1 MSAPAAAGPSV
12 PAITAPEDRV
22 PLRTKISYG
31 LGGSID
37 MWGHWLYPNLAYPVF
52 NIFLGLS
59 PQLVGTALMLIR
71 LVDALSDPLFGWL
84 SDNART
90 RLGRRRPFILVGSVC
105 AGIGLPLLFF
115 VPSGWTGT
123 QLFWWMLVSSLL
135 YIPFV
140 SCFNMPY
147 QSLGNELTPDY
158 HERTSVM
165 SYKMV
170 IQKFFEVAFFIG
182 LPFTNLAVFANATTG
197 RQDILLGV
205 QVFCGLLGALMLV
218 SGLLVFFN
226 VKERYYAGVAARQ
239 QEKVSLKESI
249 YETMKCAPFRL
260 KIIAGLCFS
269 LGSSM
274 VGSLG
279 YYATVYHVAGGDTKA
294 GNNWNGLMG
303 AAWMIGGFI
312 GPPVLAAVCRRLGKQ
327 PSMLLALGTGF
338 AAYGATWFLYTPALP
353 WLQVLSSGSMAFV
366 AASYYMLDQ
375 TIGADIMDYDEL
387 NTGKRREG
395 AFSAC
400 GSWMNKAGNAFGYF
414 LSGQVLALT
423 GFAADKAVQSPETIF
438 WIRALLAGIPIAGVG
453 LAALFW
459 WRYPL
464 TQQKVAEIR
473 AQLEARRGK
482 V

>member
-1 MSAPAAAGPSV
+1 V
-12 PAITAPEDRV
+12 PAGV
-22 PLRTKISYG
+22 KIAYG
-31 LGGSID
+31 MGGSID

-59 PQLVGTALMLIR
+59 PQLVGTALMIIR
-71 LVDALSDPLFGWL
+71 IVDAISDPLFGWL

-90 RLGRRRPFILVGSVC
+90 RLGRRRPFILVGGLF
-105 AGIGLPLLFF
+105 AALGLPLLFF

-123 QLFWWMLVSSLL
+123 QLFWWMLLSSLV

-165 SYKMV
+165 TFKMV
-170 IQKFFEVAFFIG
+170 IQKLFEVAFFIG
-182 LPFTNLAVFANATTG
+182 LPFTNLAIFYNAATG
-197 RQDILLGV
+197 KQNILLGV
-205 QVFCGLLGALMLV
+205 QVFCGILGVLMLA
-218 SGLLVFFN
+218 SGLLVFFK

-239 QEKVSLKESI
+239 QEKVSLRESI
-249 YETMKCAPFRL
+249 WETLKCRPFRL
-260 KIIAGLCFS
+260 KLFAGLCFS

-279 YYATVYHVAGGDTKA
+279 YYATVYYVAGGDTKS
-294 GNNWNGLMG
+294 GNNWNGVMG
-303 AAWMIGGFI
+303 AAWMTGGFI
-312 GPPVLAAVCRRLGKQ
+312 GPPVLAALCRRLGKR
-327 PSMLLALGTGF
+327 PSMLVACAIGLVVYA
-338 AAYGATWFLYTPALP
+338 ATWFLYTPAVP

-414 LSGQVLALT
+414 LSGQVLGLT
-423 GFAADKAVQSPETIF
+423 GFAAGKAAQSPETIF
-438 WIRALLAGIPIAGVG
+438 WIRALLAGIPMAGVC
-453 LAALFW
+453 LAAWFM
-459 WRYPL
+459 WRLPL
-464 TQQKVAEIR
+464 TQEKMAGIR
-473 AQLEARRGK
+473 AQLEARRGT

>member
-1 MSAPAAAGPSV
+1 MKETSPV
-12 PAITAPEDRV
+12 PTATAPEDRV
-22 PLRTKISYG
+22 PARTKVSYG

-59 PQLVGTALMLIR
+59 PQLVDTALMLIR
-71 LVDALSDPLFGWL
+71 IVDALSDPLFGWL
-84 SDNART
+84 SDNT
-90 RLGRRRPFILVGSVC
+90 RSRWGRRRPFILVGSVF

-123 QLFWWMLVSSLL
+123 QLFWWMLGSSLV

-182 LPFTNLAVFANATTG
+182 LPFTNLAVFYNATTG
-197 RQDILLGV
+197 KQDILLGV
-205 QVFCGLLGALMLV
+205 QVFCGILGALMLV
-218 SGLLVFFN
+218 NGLLVFFN

-239 QEKVSLKESI
+239 HVKVSLKESI
-249 YETMKCAPFRL
+249 YETMRCAPFRL
-260 KIIAGLCFS
+260 KVIAGLCFS

-279 YYATVYHVAGGDTKA
+279 YYATVYHVAGGDTKS
-294 GNNWNGLMG
+294 GNNWNGVMG

-312 GPPVLAAVCRRLGKQ
+312 GPPALATICRRLGKQ
-327 PSMLLALGTGF
+327 PSMLLTLGTGL
-338 AAYGATWFLYTPALP
+338 AAYGATWFLYTPSLP

-375 TIGADIMDYDEL
+375 TIGADIMDFDEL

-400 GSWMNKAGNAFGYF
+400 GSWMNKAGNALGYF

-438 WIRALLAGIPIAGVG
+438 WIRAMLAGIPIAGVS

-464 TQQKVAEIR
+464 TQRKVAEIR
-473 AQLEARRGK
+473 AQLEARRGR

>member
-1 MSAPAAAGPSV
+1 MKTDAPASSSF
-12 PAITAPEDRV
+12 TAPEDRV
-22 PLRTKISYG
+22 PARTKISYG

-59 PQLVGTALMLIR
+59 PQLVGLALMLIR
-71 LVDALSDPLFGWL
+71 IVDAISDPFFGWL

-90 RLGRRRPFILVGSVC
+90 RMGRRRPFILVGTLF
-105 AGIGLPLLFF
+105 AGVGLPLLFF
-115 VPSGWTGT
+115 VPSGWTGN
-123 QLFWWMLVSSLL
+123 QLFWWMLLSSLV

-165 SYKMV
+165 TFKMV

-182 LPFTNLAVFANATTG
+182 LPFTNLALFTNAVTG
-197 RQDILLGV
+197 KQNILLGV
-205 QVFCGLLGALMLV
+205 QVFCGILGVLMLIN
-218 SGLLVFFN
+218 GLLVFFN

-239 QEKVSLKESI
+239 KDNVSLKASV
-249 YETMKCAPFRL
+249 YETMSCQPFRL
-260 KIIAGLCFS
+260 KIVAGLCFT

-279 YYATVYHVAGGDTKA
+279 YYATVYYVAGGDTKS
-294 GNNWNGLMG
+294 GNNWNGVMG

-312 GPPVLAAVCRRLGKQ
+312 GPPALAWICRRIGKQ
-327 PSMLLALGTGF
+327 PSMLLACGIGF
-338 AAYGATWFLYTPALP
+338 AAYGATWFLYTPLVP
-353 WLQVLSSGSMAFV
+353 WLQVLSSSSMAFV

-400 GSWMNKAGNAFGYF
+400 GSWMNKAGGALGYF

-423 GFAADKAVQSPETIF
+423 GFSADKVVQGPETIF
-438 WIRALLAGIPIAGVG
+438 WIRAMLAGIPILGVC

-464 TQQKVAEIR
+464 TQRKMAEVR

-482 V
+482 M

>member
-1 MSAPAAAGPSV
+1 MQADAPATPSS
-12 PAITAPEDRV
+12 AFTAPEDRV
-22 PLRTKISYG
+22 PARTKISYG
-31 LGGSID
+31 LGGCID

-71 LVDALSDPLFGWL
+71 IVDAMSDPFFGWM

-90 RLGRRRPFILVGSVC
+90 RMGRRRPFILVGSLF
-105 AGIGLPLLFF
+105 AGVGLPLLFF
-115 VPSGWTGT
+115 VPSGWTGN
-123 QLFWWMLVSSLL
+123 QLFWWMLGSSLV

-165 SYKMV
+165 TYKMV

-182 LPFTNLAVFANATTG
+182 LPFTNLAFFTIAATG
-197 RQDILLGV
+197 KQNILLGV
-205 QVFCGLLGALMLV
+205 QVFCGILGALMLV
-218 SGLLVFFN
+218 NGLLVFFN

-239 QEKVSLKESI
+239 QEKVSLKASI
-249 YETMKCAPFRL
+249 YETMKCRPFRL
-260 KIIAGLCFS
+260 KMLAGLSFS

-279 YYATVYHVAGGDTKA
+279 YYATVYYVAGGDTKS

-312 GPPVLAAVCRRLGKQ
+312 GPPVLAWVCRRIGKR
-327 PSMLLALGTGF
+327 PSFLLTCGIGF

-400 GSWMNKAGNAFGYF
+400 GSWMNKAGNALGYF

-423 GFAADKAVQSPETIF
+423 GFSAAQAVQSPGSIF
-438 WIRALLAGIPIAGVG
+438 WIRAMLAGIPIAGVC
-453 LAALFW
+453 LAALFL

-464 TQQKVAEIR
+464 TQQRMAEVR

>member
-1 MSAPAAAGPSV
+1 MKDSTAAAQS
-12 PAITAPEDRV
+12 TTTSPEDRV
-22 PLRTKISYG
+22 PVRTKISYG

-71 LVDALSDPLFGWL
+71 IVDALSDPLFGWL

-90 RLGRRRPFILVGSVC
+90 RLGRRRPFILVGSVF
-105 AGIGLPLLFF
+105 AGVGLPLLFF
-115 VPSGWTGT
+115 VPSGWSGN
-123 QLFWWMLVSSLL
+123 QLFWWMLGSSLI

-165 SYKMV
+165 TFKMV

-182 LPFTNLAVFANATTG
+182 LPFTNLAIFTVAATG
-197 RQDILLGV
+197 KQNILLGV
-205 QVFCGLLGALMLV
+205 QVFCGILGALMLLN
-218 SGLLVFFN
+218 GLLVFFN

-239 QEKVSLKESI
+239 QEKVSLKASI
-249 YETMKCAPFRL
+249 YETMSCAPFRL
-260 KIIAGLCFS
+260 KVIAGLCFS

-279 YYATVYHVAGGDTKA
+279 YYATVYFVAGGDTKS
-294 GNNWNGLMG
+294 GNNWNGVMG

-312 GPPVLAAVCRRLGKQ
+312 GPPVLAAICRRLGKQ
-327 PSMLLALGTGF
+327 PSMLLTCGIGL
-338 AAYGATWFLYTPALP
+338 AAYGATWFLYTPSLP

-400 GSWMNKAGNAFGYF
+400 GSWMNKAGNALGYF
-414 LSGQVLALT
+414 MAGQVLALT
-423 GFAADKAVQSPETIF
+423 GFSADKVAQSPETIF
-438 WIRALLAGIPIAGVG
+438 WIRAMLAGIPIMGVC

-464 TQQKVAEIR
+464 TQQKVTEIR
-473 AQLEARRGK
+473 QQLEARRGK

>member
-1 MSAPAAAGPSV
+1 MQDPNPPAQSSVTSA
-12 PAITAPEDRV
+12 EDRV
-22 PLRTKISYG
+22 PVRTKISYG

-71 LVDALSDPLFGWL
+71 IVDALSDPFFGWL

-90 RLGRRRPFILVGSVC
+90 RLGRRRPFILVGSVF
-105 AGIGLPLLFF
+105 AGVGLPLLFF
-115 VPSGWTGT
+115 VPSGWSGN
-123 QLFWWMLVSSLL
+123 QLFWWMLGSSLV

-165 SYKMV
+165 TFKMV
-170 IQKFFEVAFFIG
+170 IQKFFEIAFFIG
-182 LPFTNLAVFANATTG
+182 LPFTNLAIFTNAVTG
-197 RQDILLGV
+197 KQNILLGV
-205 QVFCGLLGALMLV
+205 QVFCGILGALMLV
-218 SGLLVFFN
+218 NGLLVFFN
-226 VKERYYAGVAARQ
+226 VRERYYAGVAARQ
-239 QEKVSLKESI
+239 HDKVSLKESI

-279 YYATVYHVAGGDTKA
+279 YYATVYYVAGGDTKS
-294 GNNWNGLMG
+294 GNNWNGVMG

-312 GPPVLAAVCRRLGKQ
+312 GPPVLAAICRRLGKQ

-338 AAYGATWFLYTPALP
+338 AAYGATWFLYTPSLP

-400 GSWMNKAGNAFGYF
+400 GSWMNKAGNALGYF
-414 LSGQVLALT
+414 LAGQVLALT
-423 GFAADKAVQSPETIF
+423 GFAADKVVQSPETIF
-438 WIRALLAGIPIAGVG
+438 WIRAMLAGIPILGVC

-464 TQQKVAEIR
+464 TEQKVAEIR
-473 AQLEARRGK
+473 QLLETRRGK

>member
-1 MSAPAAAGPSV
+1 MNPTAAAPS
-12 PAITAPEDRV
+12 TTLPEDRV
-22 PLRTKISYG
+22 PARTKIAYG

-59 PQLVGTALMLIR
+59 PQLVGLALMLIR
-71 LVDALSDPLFGWL
+71 IVDAISDPFFGWL
-84 SDNART
+84 SDNTRT
-90 RLGRRRPFILVGSVC
+90 RFGRRRPFIFVGALFS
-105 AGIGLPLLFF
+105 GLGLPLLFF
-115 VPSGWTGT
+115 VPSGWTGDV
-123 QLFWWMLVSSLL
+123 LFWWMLLSSLL

-140 SCFNMPY
+140 SCFNMPF

-165 SYKMV
+165 SFKGV
-170 IQKFFEVAFFIG
+170 IQKVFEVAFFLG
-182 LPFTNLAVFANATTG
+182 LPFTNLALFYNATTG
-197 RQDILLGV
+197 QQNVLLGV
-205 QVFCGLLGALMLV
+205 QVYCGILGVIMAI

-239 QEKVSLKESI
+239 TEQVSLKASI
-249 YETMKCAPFRL
+249 YETLKCRPFRL

-279 YYATVYHVAGGDTKA
+279 YYATVYHVAGGDTKL
-294 GNNWNGLMG
+294 GNNWNGAMG
-303 AAWMIGGFI
+303 AAWMIGGFV
-312 GPPVLAAVCRRLGKQ
+312 GVPALAWICRRIGKR
-327 PSMLLALGTGF
+327 PSILLACGIGF
-338 AAYGATWFLYTPALP
+338 AAYGGTWFLYTPSLP
-353 WLQVLSSGSMAFV
+353 WLQVLSSASMAFT
-366 AASYYMLDQ
+366 AAGYYMLDQ

-400 GSWMNKAGNAFGYF
+400 GSWMNKAGNALGYF

-423 GFAADKAVQSPETIF
+423 GFSADKVVQSPDSIF
-438 WIRALLAGIPIAGVG
+438 WIRAMLAGIPIAGVC
-453 LAALFW
+453 LAALFL

-464 TQQKVAEIR
+464 TQQKMAEVR
-473 AQLEARRGK
+473 AELEARRGK

>member
-1 MSAPAAAGPSV
+1 MSEPAPASPQT
-12 PAITAPEDRV
+12 TAPEDRV
-22 PLRTKISYG
+22 PLRTKVSYG
-31 LGGSID
+31 LGGSVD

-59 PQLVGTALMLIR
+59 PALVGTALMLIR
-71 LVDALSDPLFGWL
+71 IVDALSDPFFGWV

-90 RLGRRRPFILVGSVC
+90 RWGRRRPFILVGGLLS
-105 AGIGLPLLFF
+105 GIGLPLLFCIPADWRGD
-115 VPSGWTGT
+115 VV
-123 QLFWWMLVSSLL
+123 FWWMLGSSLL
-135 YIPFV
+135 FIPFV

-165 SYKMV
+165 AIKGM
-170 IQKFFEVAFFIG
+170 IQKVFEIAFFVG
-182 LPFTNLAVFANATTG
+182 LPFTNLAMFTMADGKQNVLG
-197 RQDILLGV
+197 GV
-205 QVFCGLLGALMLV
+205 QVFCAILGALMLV
-218 SGLLVFFN
+218 NTLLVFFN

-239 QEKVSLKESI
+239 QEKISLKASL
-249 YETMKCAPFRL
+249 YETLQCRPFRL
-260 KIIAGLCFS
+260 KLIAGLCFS

-279 YYATVYHVAGGDTKA
+279 YYATVYYVAGGDTKS

-303 AAWMIGGFI
+303 AAWMIGGFL
-312 GPPVLAAVCRRLGKQ
+312 GAPVLAWICHRIGKR
-327 PSMLLALGTGF
+327 PSFLLTCGIGF
-338 AAYGATWFLYTPALP
+338 AAYAGSWFTYTPSLP
-353 WLQVLSSGSMAFV
+353 WLQVFASASFAFT

-387 NTGKRREG
+387 QTGKRREG

-400 GSWMNKAGNAFGYF
+400 GSWMNKAGNALGYF
-414 LSGQVLALT
+414 LSGLVLGFT
-423 GFAADKAVQSPETIF
+423 GFSADKAAQSPETIF
-438 WIRALLAGIPIAGVG
+438 WIRALLAGIPVAGCC
-453 LAALFW
+453 LAAWFM
-459 WRYPL
+459 WRFPL
-464 TQQKVAEIR
+464 TQEKMAEIR

>member
-1 MSAPAAAGPSV
+1 VTSA
-12 PAITAPEDRV
+12 EDRV
-22 PLRTKISYG
+22 PVRTKISYG

-71 LVDALSDPLFGWL
+71 IVDALSDPFFGWL

-90 RLGRRRPFILVGSVC
+90 RLGRRRPFILVGSVF
-105 AGIGLPLLFF
+105 AGLGLPLLFF
-115 VPSGWTGT
+115 VPSGWSGN
-123 QLFWWMLVSSLL
+123 QLFWWMLGSSLL

-165 SYKMV
+165 TFKMV

-182 LPFTNLAVFANATTG
+182 LPFTNLAIFTVAATG
-197 RQDILLGV
+197 KQNILLGV
-205 QVFCGLLGALMLV
+205 QVFCGILGALMLLN
-218 SGLLVFFN
+218 GLLVFFN

-239 QEKVSLKESI
+239 HDKVSLKASI
-249 YETMKCAPFRL
+249 YETMSCAPFRL
-260 KIIAGLCFS
+260 KVIAGLCFS

-279 YYATVYHVAGGDTKA
+279 YYATVYYVAGGDTKS
-294 GNNWNGLMG
+294 GNNWNGVMG

-312 GPPVLAAVCRRLGKQ
+312 GPPVLAAICRRLGKQ
-327 PSMLLALGTGF
+327 PSMLLALGIGF
-338 AAYGATWFLYTPALP
+338 AAYGATWFLYTPSLP

-400 GSWMNKAGNAFGYF
+400 GSWMNKAGNALGYF
-414 LSGQVLALT
+414 LAGQVLALT
-423 GFAADKAVQSPETIF
+423 GFAADKAAQSPETIF
-438 WIRALLAGIPIAGVG
+438 WIRALLAGIPIAGVC

-473 AQLEARRGK
+473 QQLEIRRGK

>member
-1 MSAPAAAGPSV
+1 MKDAAAEIPT
-12 PAITAPEDRV
+12 PLEDRV
-22 PLRTKISYG
+22 PVRTKIAYG

-71 LVDALSDPLFGWL
+71 IVDALSDPFFGWL

-90 RLGRRRPFILVGSVC
+90 RLGRRRPFILVGSVF
-105 AGIGLPLLFF
+105 AGLGLPLLFF
-115 VPSGWTGT
+115 VPSGWSCQ
-123 QLFWWMLVSSLL
+123 QLFWWMLISSLL

-170 IQKFFEVAFFIG
+170 IQKLFEVAFFVG
-182 LPFTNLAVFANATTG
+182 LPFTNLAIFTIAATG
-197 RQDILLGV
+197 KQNILLGV
-205 QVFCGLLGALMLV
+205 QVFCGLLGALMLLN
-218 SGLLVFFN
+218 GLLVFFN

-239 QEKVSLKESI
+239 KDNVSLKASI
-249 YETMKCAPFRL
+249 YETMKCQPFRL
-260 KIIAGLCFS
+260 KVIAGLCFS

-279 YYATVYHVAGGDTKA
+279 YYATVYYVAGGDTKS
-294 GNNWNGLMG
+294 GNNWNGVMG

-312 GPPVLAAVCRRLGKQ
+312 GPPVLAAICRRLGKR
-327 PSMLLALGTGF
+327 PSVLLVCGIGF
-338 AAYGATWFLYTPALP
+338 AMYGATWFLYTPSLP

-366 AASYYMLDQ
+366 AASYYMMDQ

-400 GSWMNKAGNAFGYF
+400 GSWMNKAGNALGYF
-414 LSGQVLALT
+414 LAGQVLALT
-423 GFAADKAVQSPETIF
+423 GFSAEKAAQSPETIF
-438 WIRALLAGIPIAGVG
+438 WIRALLAGIPIAGVC
-453 LAALFW
+453 LAAIFW

-473 AQLEARRGK
+473 ALLESRRGK

>member
-1 MSAPAAAGPSV
+1 MQDPAPAAQSTTTP
-12 PAITAPEDRV
+12 PEDRV
-22 PLRTKISYG
+22 PVRTKISYG
-31 LGGSID
+31 LGGCID

-59 PQLVGTALMLIR
+59 PQLVGLALMLIR
-71 LVDALSDPLFGWL
+71 IVDAMSDPFFGWL

-90 RLGRRRPFILVGSVC
+90 RLGRRRPFILVGSVF
-105 AGIGLPLLFF
+105 AGVGLPLLFF
-115 VPSGWTGT
+115 VPSGWSGN
-123 QLFWWMLVSSLL
+123 QLFWWMLGSSLI

-165 SYKMV
+165 TFKMV

-182 LPFTNLAVFANATTG
+182 LPFTNLAIFTVAATG
-197 RQDILLGV
+197 KQNILLGV
-205 QVFCGLLGALMLV
+205 QVFCGILGALMLLN
-218 SGLLVFFN
+218 GLLVFFN

-239 QEKVSLKESI
+239 HDKVSLKASI
-249 YETMKCAPFRL
+249 YETMSCAPFRL
-260 KIIAGLCFS
+260 KVIAGLCFS

-279 YYATVYHVAGGDTKA
+279 YYATVYYVAGGDTKS
-294 GNNWNGLMG
+294 GNNWNGVMG

-312 GPPVLAAVCRRLGKQ
+312 GPPVLAAICRRLGKQ
-327 PSMLLALGTGF
+327 PSMLLALGIGF
-338 AAYGATWFLYTPALP
+338 AAYGATWFLYTPSLP

-400 GSWMNKAGNAFGYF
+400 GSWMNKAGNALGYF
-414 LSGQVLALT
+414 LAGQVLALT
-423 GFAADKAVQSPETIF
+423 GFSADKVTQSPETVF
-438 WIRALLAGIPIAGVG
+438 WIRAMLAGIPIAGVC

-473 AQLEARRGK
+473 QQLETRRGK

>member
-1 MSAPAAAGPSV
+1 MPQQT
-12 PAITAPEDRV
+12 PAISTTAPEDRV
-22 PLRTKISYG
+22 PARTKISYG

-52 NIFLGLS
+52 QIFLGLS
-59 PQLVGTALMLIR
+59 PRLVGTALMLIR

-90 RLGRRRPFILVGSVC
+90 RLGRRRPFILVGAIC

-115 VPSGWTGT
+115 VPSGWSGN
-123 QLFWWMLVSSLL
+123 QLFWWMLGSSLV

-165 SYKMV
+165 SFKGA
-170 IQKFFEVAFFIG
+170 IQKVFEVAFFIG
-182 LPFTNLAVFANATTG
+182 LPFTNLAIFYDAATG
-197 RQDILLGV
+197 KQNILLGV
-205 QVFCGLLGALMLV
+205 QVFCGILGLLMLV
-218 SGLLVFFN
+218 NGLTVFFN
-226 VKERYYAGVAARQ
+226 VKERYYASVAARQ
-239 QEKVSLKESI
+239 TDKVSLRESI
-249 YETMKCAPFRL
+249 YETMKCRPFRL

-279 YYATVYHVAGGDTKA
+279 YYATVYYVAGGDTKL
-294 GNNWNGLMG
+294 GNNWNGVIG
-303 AAWMIGGFI
+303 AGWMVGGFL
-312 GPPVLAAVCRRLGKQ
+312 GVPALAWICRRLGKL
-327 PSMLLALGTGF
+327 PTILLTCGIGF
-338 AAYGATWFLYTPALP
+338 AAYGATWFLYSPSLP
-353 WLQVLSSGSMAFV
+353 WLQVCASASMAFT
-366 AASYYMLDQ
+366 AAGYYMLDQ

-400 GSWMNKAGNAFGYF
+400 GSWMNKAGNALGYF

-423 GFAADKAVQSPETIF
+423 GFSADKTVQSPESIF
-438 WIRALLAGIPIAGVG
+438 WIRALLAGIPITGVC
-453 LAALFW
+453 LAALFL

-464 TQQKVAEIR
+464 TQKKMAEIR